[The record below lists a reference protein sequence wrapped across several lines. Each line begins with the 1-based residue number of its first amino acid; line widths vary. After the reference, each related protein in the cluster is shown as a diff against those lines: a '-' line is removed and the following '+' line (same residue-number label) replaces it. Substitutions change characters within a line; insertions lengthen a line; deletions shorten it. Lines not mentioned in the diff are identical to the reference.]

1 MAEHLSKG
9 YIEELRDL
17 DEPWPEEGCHYLP
30 HFFVLK
36 DSETTPLRIVFAANA
51 GKVSLNDCL
60 YTGPCLLNNLLELLV
75 RFRFPQYAFVA
86 DIQRAFLN
94 IKLKEEDRPFVRFL
108 WYKDNDPTK
117 EICVYTYTT
126 IVFGHTSSPMS
137 LGAVL
142 LEHLQKYSHP
152 VAVDISQKLYVDN
165 LLSGAPTEAEAIAY
179 FHKAREIMH
188 EGHFVLRQWSTNSKA
203 LQDQISSNNTGIKS
217 QANSL
222 LGLQWDASKDCINF
236 PVKNFDSPIESL
248 TKRKVLSI
256 ASQLFDPLGLV
267 LPVCIL
273 ARLFIAEL
281 WDEKFGWDQP
291 LPPAKA
297 KGWKNIEHELNIAS
311 RFQFPRW
318 ADFDNSRPIYLHVFA
333 DASKSVMGAV
343 AYISQ
348 GTQCTLVGSK
358 SKLAPRGKKGLTI
371 PQLELSA
378 MLLGAQFCNNLLAIL
393 KKEFS
398 CIHVHLWTDSEIS
411 LYWLSSTRKLKQFV
425 QNKVDAINRLF
436 DSSLWGH
443 TASDENPADIVS
455 RGCSAQSLQR
465 SPLWS
470 QGPSWITEEALWP
483 KWPKAQPPTITTLI
497 AVAEQQLS
505 ETLIRP
511 SVCNVIELERFNH
524 YSRLLASTVYVRR
537 FCSRTRIKEPPST
550 AELETAELEW
560 ILSQQHQHFATVLTY
575 LTSSSSSSFEHAPA
589 IVRQLNLFLDE
600 KGIIRTKGR
609 FDFDSS
615 LILLP
620 QHSRFTDLLILDNH
634 QQLHHIGVGG
644 TIVALR
650 KRFWVPSARSAT
662 RNLLRKCL
670 KCKRVTGRH
679 YPLPMSAELPT
690 FRVDTSSRPF
700 SNIGADSL
708 CRAAVVRTSK
718 GCTTR
723 SIVKLYPL
731 EVQAGSHSTP
741 EESTEN
747 NEEHSNEN
755 TRPQR
760 KAAFVARDAI
770 HAQLIDNLLD

>member
-1 MAEHLSKG
+1 MFNV
-9 YIEELRDL
+9 
-17 DEPWPEEGCHYLP
+17 DEI
-30 HFFVLK
+30 
-36 DSETTPLRIVFAANA
+36 DSYSHKPNSVVNVVDVSSNDETTYKFTTDAKANISPEIA
-51 GKVSLNDCL
+51 SEQTTVASNVI
-60 YTGPCLLNNLLELLV
+60 LLKT
-75 RFRFPQYAFVA
+75 A
-86 DIQRAFLN
+86 
-94 IKLKEEDRPFVRFL
+94 K
-108 WYKDNDPTK
+108 
-117 EICVYTYTT
+117 
-126 IVFGHTSSPMS
+126 G
-137 LGAVL
+137 
-142 LEHLQKYSHP
+142 
-152 VAVDISQKLYVDN
+152 VAVSSDKKLAARIFFDEGSQRSYVR
-165 LLSGAPTEAEAIAY
+165 SG
-179 FHKAREIMH
+179 F
-188 EGHFVLRQWSTNSKA
+188 
-203 LQDQISSNNTGIKS
+203 
-217 QANSL
+217 
-222 LGLQWDASKDCINF
+222 
-236 PVKNFDSPIESL
+236 
-248 TKRKVLSI
+248 
-256 ASQLFDPLGLV
+256 ASQLGLNPISCELLSVSGFGGTVTQHNYGVTEIGLETPQGIEHVRV
-267 LPVCIL
+267 LITEEIV
-273 ARLFIAEL
+273 
-281 WDEKFGWDQP
+281 QP
-291 LPPAKA
+291 LDHSGYSEFKS
-297 KGWKNIEHELNIAS
+297 H
-311 RFQFPRW
+311 PR
-318 ADFDNSRPIYLHVFA
+318 L
-333 DASKSVMGAV
+333 
-343 AYISQ
+343 Q
-348 GTQCTLVGSK
+348 
-358 SKLAPRGKKGLTI
+358 GLTLANDFEEDKFVVDI
-371 PQLELSA
+371 
-378 MLLGAQFCNNLLAIL
+378 LLGADAAYRFLGEIIQDNSQPLIQESHFGDVLYGPWSQNAMLTTAI
-393 KKEFS
+393 
-398 CIHVHLWTDSEIS
+398 IDSEIS